1 MTDNCKTAKLTVSI
15 DKKRDSA
22 GNTESEVLYD
32 NRGGGPAAWH
42 VVG

>member
-1 MTDNCKTAKLTVSI
+1 MMSNLLNVIIAK
-15 DKKRDSA
+15 KKDSA